1 MPEEGEGAFVKT
13 SQDGTI
19 IQPGNDW
26 TPAGKK
32 NSDLTVVFPQ
42 AVEITSVLM
51 TDVNAPLKFLA
62 SYIPANEDEYVPYK
76 DEKREPEVCCNM
88 LYEYKFIC

>member
-1 MPEEGEGAFVKT
+1 M
-13 SQDGTI
+13 I
-19 IQPGNDW
+19 
-26 TPAGKK
+26 
-32 NSDLTVVFPQ
+32 LLLCFPQ

-76 DEKREPEVCCNM
+76 DEKRETGGMFAIC
-88 LYEYKFIC
+88 YTKYKFIC